1 MCTLKNYPY
10 KIEHTI
16 QWSRDLFEGLFTQA
30 IQTLASYRDTPDY
43 LNSFMDKMELH
54 DEAVRQLH
62 ELLVESPCKCFD
74 DCVRWASTLHRKLF
88 YEEICQLIY
97 QFPVGMSGMCHWL
110 EGFRR

>member
-30 IQTLASYRDTPDY
+30 IQTLASYRDTPDF
-43 LNSFMDKMELH
+43 LNSFMDKMDLH

-62 ELLVESPCKCFD
+62 ELLVESPCSCFD
-74 DCVRWASTLHRKLF
+74 DCIRWAATLHRKLF
-88 YEEICQLIY
+88 YEEICQLIH
-97 QFPVGMSGMCHWL
+97 QFPVGI
-110 EGFRR
+110 ERII

>member
-43 LNSFMDKMELH
+43 LNSFMDKMDLH
-54 DEAVRQLH
+54 DEAVRHLH
-62 ELLVESPCKCFD
+62 ELLVESPCKCSD
-74 DCVRWASTLHRKLF
+74 DCVRWATHLF
-88 YEEICQLIY
+88 HSIFFTEINNIIH
-97 QFPVGMSGMCHWL
+97 QFPVGMRGRYHWL
-110 EGFRR
+110 EG